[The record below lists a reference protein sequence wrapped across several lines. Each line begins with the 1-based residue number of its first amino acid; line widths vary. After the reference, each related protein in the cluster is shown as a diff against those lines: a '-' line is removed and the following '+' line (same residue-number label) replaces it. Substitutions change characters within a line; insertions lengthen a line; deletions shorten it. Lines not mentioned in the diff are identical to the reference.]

1 MRIEIADQNYRLR
14 GERSLMMFSAIATL
28 VAMLTMVLFPVL
40 IPVVL
45 SGVHFAAKPR
55 RKPMDRRAT
64 VSNSTLVRPGRVSRE
79 ADGRHRVTRS
89 VIAQG

>member
-1 MRIEIADQNYRLR
+1 
-14 GERSLMMFSAIATL
+14 
-28 VAMLTMVLFPVL
+28 VL